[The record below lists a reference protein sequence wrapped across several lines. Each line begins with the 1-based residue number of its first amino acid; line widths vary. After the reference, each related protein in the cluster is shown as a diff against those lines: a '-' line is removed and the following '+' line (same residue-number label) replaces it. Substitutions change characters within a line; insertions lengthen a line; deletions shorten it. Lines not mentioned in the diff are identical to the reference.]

1 MPSLLLTTFL
11 FTIYVATV
19 FSLLPTIQVS
29 VIETE
34 FIVTFDQFYSQEK
47 RTSILSEAVTGLSE
61 NLTWREIPRN
71 NPSQSYPSDFS
82 VIELSGDKV
91 REKNELFLIH
101 LNSHDLIRSV
111 SPQKKFTRKNLNFAQ
126 SSVEKDPKVLC
137 TDGHEDFIQNFTRLV
152 YDYVYRMIL

>member
-1 MPSLLLTTFL
+1 MPSLSLTTFL
-11 FTIYVATV
+11 ITLYVATV

-34 FIVTFDQFYSQEK
+34 FIVTFNQFYSQEE
-47 RTSILSEAVTGLSE
+47 RASILSAAVTGLSE

-71 NPSQSYPSDFS
+71 NPGQSYPSDFS
-82 VIELSGDKV
+82 VIELSGDKI
-91 REKNELFLIH
+91 REKNDLFLIH

-111 SPQKKFTRKNLNFAQ
+111 SPQRKFTRKNLNFAQ
-126 SSVEKDPKVLC
+126 SVRKDPKVLC

-152 YDYVYRMIL
+152 